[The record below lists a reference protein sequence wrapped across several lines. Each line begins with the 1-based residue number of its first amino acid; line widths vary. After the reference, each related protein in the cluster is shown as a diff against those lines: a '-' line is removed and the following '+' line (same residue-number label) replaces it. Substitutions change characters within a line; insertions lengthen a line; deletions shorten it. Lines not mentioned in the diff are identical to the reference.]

1 MKIKFNFLLMVLLT
15 AFAVSVTSCDDD
27 LDPNTFD
34 GASAKYVGD
43 TYQLTDVHW
52 SGTPVDLDGDG
63 TRRWDLME
71 GEMSHLKGF
80 DPYRHNGV
88 VQIHRSQSNS
98 KSTSSLDFLVGL
110 PFPIYTQIDGKWE
123 VDHIMY
129 ISVFPE
135 MVFQGDSCWSSV
147 KYYIHNFR
155 DFPFIGEID
164 NLVVTNLK
172 PDSFDISVV
181 CSLIN
186 EENELEENVLIYHYQ
201 R

>member
-1 MKIKFNFLLMVLLT
+1 MKIKFNFLLMPLLT

-27 LDPNTFD
+27 LDPNTFE
-34 GASAKYVGD
+34 GAAAKYVGH

-52 SGTPVDLDGDG
+52 SGTSVDLDGDG
-63 TRRWDLME
+63 IRRWDLLE
-71 GEMSHLKGF
+71 EEMKHLKGF
-80 DPYRHNGV
+80 DLDRHIGV
-88 VQIHRSQSNS
+88 VQKHRSRFNS
-98 KSTSSLDFLVGL
+98 ENKPTMDFLAGL
-110 PFPIYTQIDGKWE
+110 PLPIYTQIDGKWE

-135 MVFQGDSCWSSV
+135 MVFQGDGCWSSV

-164 NLVVTNLK
+164 DLVVTNLK

-186 EENELEENVLIYHYQ
+186 EKNELEENVLIYHYQ